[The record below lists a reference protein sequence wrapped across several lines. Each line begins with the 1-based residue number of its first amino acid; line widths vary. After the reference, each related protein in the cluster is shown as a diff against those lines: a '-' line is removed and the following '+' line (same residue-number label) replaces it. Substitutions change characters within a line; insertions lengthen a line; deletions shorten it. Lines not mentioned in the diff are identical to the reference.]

1 MKYDRMRLELIV
13 QRYSRRI
20 NLPIRMII
28 SRAWGL
34 VDMQSKMFEYIDEY
48 DLVAD
53 IMGAD
58 I

>member
-1 MKYDRMRLELIV
+1 
-13 QRYSRRI
+13 
-20 NLPIRMII
+20 MII